1 MESWIFYAAVAAFL
15 IAMRDIFTKKLTN
28 KYSAVEHL
36 LYYYILCGFF
46 IILLALY
53 KSKVQGEKIKFVDT
67 EDLWIY
73 LVMAGV
79 SAIVISPCQ
88 FLSLKDCDNPGKS
101 KAIVNMNSVIAFF
114 LAIYFIKGA
123 KLETK
128 NVIGVI
134 LAAFGVY
141 LII

>member
-53 KSKVQGEKIKFVDT
+53 KSQVQGEKIKFIDT

-73 LVMAGV
+73 LVMTGV

-101 KAIVNMNSVIAFF
+101 KAIVNMNSVIGFF

-128 NVIGVI
+128 NIIGVI
-134 LAAFGVY
+134 LASVGVY